1 VLYVALSPVVVRVKP
16 VGSSNYRPLRMG
28 AGASKEPELVFVQ
41 ERGWKVGKKLGEG
54 AFGTV
59 MEVTRSS
66 DLLAAACKIIELP
79 EDEEELANID
89 NEFKIMKTL
98 DHPCIVRCF
107 DTFQSSTHMYLT
119 LELMKG
125 GELFDRIIQLKSF
138 HETLAAEITYQC
150 LTALQYMHA
159 RGICHR
165 DLKPENVLLANDSV
179 GPSIRVKITDFG
191 LSHLMDGQD
200 KHMTDVAGTLPYI
213 APEVIQI
220 HEGTVASYDKQCD
233 VWSLGVIVYIMLSGR
248 APFPSK
254 DEAKLMAAIQKGKY
268 EFKPPSVW
276 APVSNGAK
284 AIIKRMLVVDPR
296 KRASIDDLL
305 GDDWLAPSVT
315 LQRHGS
321 LSDASKS
328 ANWRTVDLASM
339 GMGAPPP
346 PPGSHNLLAHAEY
359 QPKEVERDYALH
371 TKNVH
376 IARARKKIKLVMA
389 ARRIGKVANAQR
401 KGVGKES
408 STPLTPIADEGQLLC
423 AEDAAATIAPPRP
436 PSLLS
441 TVLGPVVEIC
451 ACRRGSW

>member
-1 VLYVALSPVVVRVKP
+1 
-16 VGSSNYRPLRMG
+16 
-28 AGASKEPELVFVQ
+28 
-41 ERGWKVGKKLGEG
+41 
-54 AFGTV
+54 
-59 MEVTRSS
+59 
-66 DLLAAACKIIELP
+66 
-79 EDEEELANID
+79 
-89 NEFKIMKTL
+89 
-98 DHPCIVRCF
+98 
-107 DTFQSSTHMYLT
+107 
-119 LELMKG
+119 
-125 GELFDRIIQLKSF
+125 
-138 HETLAAEITYQC
+138 
-150 LTALQYMHA
+150 
-159 RGICHR
+159 
-165 DLKPENVLLANDSV
+165 
-179 GPSIRVKITDFG
+179 
-191 LSHLMDGQD
+191 
-200 KHMTDVAGTLPYI
+200 
-213 APEVIQI
+213 
-220 HEGTVASYDKQCD
+220 
-233 VWSLGVIVYIMLSGR
+233 
-248 APFPSK
+248 
-254 DEAKLMAAIQKGKY
+254 MAAIQKGKY

-321 LSDASKS
+321 LADASKS
-328 ANWRTVDLASM
+328 ANSVDLASM

-371 TKNVH
+371 TKNVQ
-376 IARARKKIKLVMA
+376 IARARKKIKLVVRVRVCVHACVRACVCARVWVRARMLGCVGAWRFAWLCASAVAVRLSRCRWCGREQMA

-408 STPLTPIADEGQLLC
+408 STPLTPIADEGQLLR